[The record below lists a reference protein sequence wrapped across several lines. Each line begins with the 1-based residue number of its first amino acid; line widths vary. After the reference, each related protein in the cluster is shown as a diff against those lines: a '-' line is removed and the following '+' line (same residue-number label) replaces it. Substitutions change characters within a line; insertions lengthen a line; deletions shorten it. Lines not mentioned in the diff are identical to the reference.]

1 MLLKVRWWLLYP
13 KCNNSATSEIDMDF
27 ILSQRTISSLS
38 SFKTSSL
45 LGINAGFDGSEYE
58 YGAICHCYSS
68 GINLEE
74 EGVEMFLNPKI
85 LKKLLKEAYK
95 HRTLYLACK
104 AESLYIAAGYW
115 EMEFLKEYIPKE
127 TLGDIVALSGMLP
140 EDGHRF
146 HFIPAN
152 DKLFILF

>member
-1 MLLKVRWWLLYP
+1 MG
-13 KCNNSATSEIDMDF
+13 T
-27 ILSQRTISSLS
+27 
-38 SFKTSSL
+38 
-45 LGINAGFDGSEYE
+45 
-58 YGAICHCYSS
+58 ICHCYSS
-68 GINLEE
+68 GINPEE

-140 EDGHRF
+140 EDGQRYQVLESGNQLETGLPLE
-146 HFIPAN
+146 IKKIYGYAPN
-152 DKLFILF
+152 RSDKLVNCFKRKQNVAGIAGCIW

>member
-1 MLLKVRWWLLYP
+1 
-13 KCNNSATSEIDMDF
+13 
-27 ILSQRTISSLS
+27 
-38 SFKTSSL
+38 
-45 LGINAGFDGSEYE
+45 
-58 YGAICHCYSS
+58 
-68 GINLEE
+68 
-74 EGVEMFLNPKI
+74 MFLNPKI

-140 EDGHRF
+140 EDGQRYQVLESGNQLETGLPLE
-146 HFIPAN
+146 IKKIYGYAPN
-152 DKLFILF
+152 RSDKLVNCFKRKQNVAGIAGCVW

>member
-1 MLLKVRWWLLYP
+1 
-13 KCNNSATSEIDMDF
+13 
-27 ILSQRTISSLS
+27 
-38 SFKTSSL
+38 
-45 LGINAGFDGSEYE
+45 
-58 YGAICHCYSS
+58 
-68 GINLEE
+68 
-74 EGVEMFLNPKI
+74 MFLNPKI

-140 EDGHRF
+140 EDGQRAF
-146 HFIPAN
+146 EQKYTREEFMKMFGKN
-152 DKLFILF
+152 YLEE